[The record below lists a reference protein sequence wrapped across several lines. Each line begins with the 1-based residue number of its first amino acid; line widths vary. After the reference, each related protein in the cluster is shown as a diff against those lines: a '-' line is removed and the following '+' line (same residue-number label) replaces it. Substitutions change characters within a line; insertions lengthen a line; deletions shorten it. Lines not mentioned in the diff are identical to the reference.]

1 MLRFLA
7 ILPLAS
13 ALLRAET
20 ITTRDDA
27 VGRSLNQWATEETA
41 AGFSALQY
49 ENRDGDHSPL
59 PDIYKRLNRVLPSPD
74 EVKEA
79 RDKGFPNQLRK
90 LPTIGNCSMSGT
102 PDTIGSLPRTMFM
115 HPLGHEILS
124 AQYAANNFFVFPEH
138 LDHDPGAN
146 GVGGWGDLFPV
157 NHPGVLIT
165 QGSSGSDMP
174 FVKALIATAA
184 ALRPE
189 VQQHVIRHGVLM
201 PTLQALLRQSSTQV
215 QNERDYFTG
224 RAHPV
229 VFDPASLDELKMI
242 TSAQVMS
249 MLSVPPVARLRLLSA
264 PSPRPGIDFF
274 EPASV
279 TQEGLGAQ
287 PSCIARVYRSTAEAE
302 DLHLSAE
309 GSSDPGG
316 KPLTY
321 QWVLLQGDPA
331 RVQIMP
337 NEDGTQATIR
347 VRWHPPLLAA
357 SGIRTHRMDIGLFA
371 SNGLSWSAPAMLCVA
386 MNPNERRFFDDKGR
400 LTEIH
405 YEAGNPELGLPT
417 QDDDPRWQAFSKA
430 LNNQPLLSV
439 ALKQP
444 FAASTRT
451 GAMQI
456 IDFFADDPQFFIR
469 HQAKLLPLATKSS
482 KTTALTDLRTE
493 LKRLTSIGV
502 LVESA
507 DGDFTTANA
516 ATALTEADRYYLRQL
531 HLTVLSQVLLP
542 GFLERSPAPLF
553 VDPRLSMPKA
563 WRDVYHYDTE
573 GKRTGWTRHGEGRTW
588 NFDSNGRL
596 MVNDQPVPVAYRVEG
611 RQLLFDTVPL
621 NAK

>member
-1 MLRFLA
+1 MLRLLSIFT
-7 ILPLAS
+7 LAS
-13 ALLRAET
+13 AVLHAET

-41 AGFSALQY
+41 AGFGALQY
-49 ENRDGDHSPL
+49 ENRDGDHSLL
-59 PDIYKRLNRVLPSPD
+59 PDIYKRLHRVLPSPD

-124 AQYAANNFFVFPEH
+124 AQYAANNFFIFPEH

-174 FVKALIATAA
+174 FVKAMLATAA

-189 VQQHVIRHGVLM
+189 VQQHVIRNGVLM
-201 PTLQALLRQSSTQV
+201 PTLQALLRQSSTRV
-215 QNERDYFTG
+215 QNESDYFTG
-224 RAHPV
+224 SAHPV
-229 VFDPASLDELKMI
+229 VFDGATLDELKMI

-249 MLSVPPVARLRLLSA
+249 LLSVPPVARLRLLSA
-264 PSPRPGIDFF
+264 PAARPGIDFF
-274 EPASV
+274 EPATV
-279 TQEGLGAQ
+279 TQEMLGAQ
-287 PSCIARVYRSTAEAE
+287 PSCIARVYRTSADAE
-302 DLHLSAE
+302 DLRLSAE
-309 GSSDPGG
+309 GSTDSGG

-321 QWVLLQGDPA
+321 KWVLLQGDPA
-331 RVQIMP
+331 RVQIAP
-337 NEDGTQATIR
+337 NEDGTQATVR

-357 SGIRTHRMDIGLFA
+357 SGIRTHRVDIGLFA

-417 QDDDPRWQAFSKA
+417 SDDDPRWQVFSKA
-430 LNNQPLLSV
+430 LKTQPLLSA

-444 FAASTRT
+444 FAASTRA
-451 GAMQI
+451 GAVQI
-456 IDFFADDPQFFIR
+456 IDSLADDPQFFIR
-469 HQAKLLPLATKSS
+469 HQAKLLPLATKSP
-482 KTTALTDLRTE
+482 KTTALTELRAE
-493 LKRLTSIGV
+493 LKRLTGLGV

-516 ATALTEADRYYLRQL
+516 TSALTEADRYYLRQL
-531 HLTVLSQVLLP
+531 HLTVLSQILMP
-542 GFLERSPAPLF
+542 GFMERSPAPLF

-563 WRDVYHYDTE
+563 WRDVYHYDDA
-573 GKRTGWTRHGEGRTW
+573 GKRAGWTRHHAGRTFR
-588 NFDSNGRL
+588 FDANGHL
-596 MVNDQPVPVAYRVEG
+596 ILNDQPVPVSYRVEG
-611 RQLLFDTVPL
+611 RQLLFDPVP
-621 NAK
+621 NGVK